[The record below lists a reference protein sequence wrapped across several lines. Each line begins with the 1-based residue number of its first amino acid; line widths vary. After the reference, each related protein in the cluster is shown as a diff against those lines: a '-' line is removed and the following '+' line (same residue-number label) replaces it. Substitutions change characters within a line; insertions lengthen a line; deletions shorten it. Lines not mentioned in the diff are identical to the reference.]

1 MFCFTADV
9 PSGETKEDES
19 NIRVGKCDDYRNSRT
34 KRQLGE
40 NLNFSLLG
48 ITPACRFANDDREK
62 YENFK
67 TENFSTFTYC

>member
-40 NLNFSLLG
+40 NLNFSLFF
-48 ITPACRFANDDREK
+48 ITPACRL
-62 YENFK
+62 
-67 TENFSTFTYC
+67 